1 MFNLSYTYEAEI
13 AGTIEV
19 ERPIFTLGP
28 MIDARKNKW
37 DIRGIIRHYVQA
49 CPIEIL
55 DPYFTCT
62 DGRTEFGSI
71 YQEWQPYLVKIVGDT
86 CEACYLDYYTKQIT
100 KHVRRIDV
108 R

>member
-1 MFNLSYTYEAEI
+1 MFSMSCMSEAEI

-19 ERPIFTLGP
+19 ERPIFTLGTLV
-28 MIDARKNKW
+28 DARNNMW

-55 DPYFTCT
+55 NPYFSCT
-62 DGRTEFGSI
+62 DTWTDFGLVH
-71 YQEWQPYLVKIVGDT
+71 QEWQPYLVKIVGDT
-86 CEACYLDYYTKQIT
+86 CEACYLDYYTKQIEHQ
-100 KHVRRIDV
+100 KRNIDV